1 MTARILV
8 ADDDATIRRLMAVF
22 LRTLGYRSVVVAD
35 GVQALAAVAEEV
47 PDLVISDVHM
57 PNLGGLE
64 LTRRLREDPRL
75 SRVPILLFSASIN
88 QGEDSVWR
96 GAGADGFISKPPTL
110 ASLRERLAQ
119 MLDRGR
125 AG

>member
-1 MTARILV
+1 VTATIVV
-8 ADDDATIRRLMAVF
+8 ADDDATIRRLMGVF
-22 LRTLGYRSVVVAD
+22 LKTLGYRSVVVED
-35 GVQALAAVAEEV
+35 GIQALAAVAEEI

-75 SRVPILLFSASIN
+75 ARVPILLFSASVS
-88 QGEDSVWR
+88 QGEEWQ

-110 ASLRERLAQ
+110 AMLKERLAG
-119 MLDRGR
+119 LLENRRG
-125 AG
+125 G

>member
-1 MTARILV
+1 VSARIVV
-8 ADDDATIRRLMAVF
+8 ADDDATIRRLMGVF
-22 LRTLGYRSVVVAD
+22 LRTLGYRGVVVAD

-47 PDLVISDVHM
+47 PDLVISDIHM

-75 SRVPILLFSASIN
+75 ARVPILLFSASVS
-88 QGEDSVWR
+88 QGEEAVWR
-96 GAGADGFISKPPTL
+96 GAGADGFIPKPPTL
-110 ASLRERLAQ
+110 AHLRVRLAQ

-125 AG
+125 G